1 MGSDV
6 VTVTSPPD
14 SERIATEI
22 SAPPWISGAEQHDG
36 QVTIRLHDAEEHITE
51 LIRSFGDH
59 GYTITS
65 VSIHQP
71 TLEDVFLHY
80 TGKSIRENEAGT
92 ADRMRMMMG
101 GEALMDI
108 VYTLWLRSLKRYV
121 RSKSRIV
128 GSLGMP
134 VFFLLALGFGLNSVV
149 QIPGDTGGNYLQFI
163 IPPGII
169 AMSVLFTS
177 VFSGIQIIW
186 DKQFGFLKETLVAPV
201 SRLEIMLG
209 QTFGGATTAVI
220 QGAFI
225 LILSLVIGI
234 RFTSFTGFLI
244 AFLFMALIG
253 ICFAAF
259 GIAIASKME
268 DMHGFQ
274 LIMNFVVFP
283 IFGLSGALFP
293 PIESLPEWVVPPL
306 TLIDP
311 PLTYGVE
318 GIRYGLLVHPPSTPP
333 WSALR
338 SSVASR

>member
-1 MGSDV
+1 
-6 VTVTSPPD
+6 
-14 SERIATEI
+14 
-22 SAPPWISGAEQHDG
+22 
-36 QVTIRLHDAEEHITE
+36 
-51 LIRSFGDH
+51 
-59 GYTITS
+59 
-65 VSIHQP
+65 
-71 TLEDVFLHY
+71 
-80 TGKSIRENEAGT
+80 
-92 ADRMRMMMG
+92 
-101 GEALMDI
+101 MDI
-108 VYTLWLRSLKRYV
+108 IYTLWLRSMKRYL

-149 QIPGDTGGNYLQFI
+149 QIPGSTGENYIQFLV
-163 IPPGII
+163 PGII

-177 VFSGIQIIW
+177 VFSGIMIIW

-209 QTFGGATTAVI
+209 QTVGGATTAVI

-225 LILSLVIGI
+225 LVLSLLIGI
-234 RFTSFTGFLI
+234 SIPSLYGFLI
-244 AFLFMALIG
+244 AFLFMVLIG
-253 ICFAAF
+253 ICFSAF

-293 PIESLPEWVVPPL
+293 IESLPEWVIPL
-306 TLIDP
+306 TLLN

-318 GIRYGLLVHPPSTPP
+318 GIRYGLLGTSAIHPFVCLAALGASTVVMIVIG
-333 WSALR
+333 AFLFR
-338 SSVASR
+338 KASL

>member
-1 MGSDV
+1 
-6 VTVTSPPD
+6 
-14 SERIATEI
+14 
-22 SAPPWISGAEQHDG
+22 
-36 QVTIRLHDAEEHITE
+36 
-51 LIRSFGDH
+51 
-59 GYTITS
+59 
-65 VSIHQP
+65 
-71 TLEDVFLHY
+71 
-80 TGKSIRENEAGT
+80 
-92 ADRMRMMMG
+92 
-101 GEALMDI
+101 MDI
-108 VYTLWLRSLKRYV
+108 VYTLWLRSMKRYV

-149 QIPGDTGGNYLQFI
+149 QIPGSTGEDYLQFLV
-163 IPPGII
+163 PGII

-209 QTFGGATTAVI
+209 QTLGGAATAVI
-220 QGAFI
+220 QGAI
-225 LILSLVIGI
+225 ILVIALLIGT
-234 RFTSFTGFLI
+234 RFSSVTGFVI
-244 AFLFMALIG
+244 AFLFMTLIG

-293 PIESLPEWVVPPL
+293 IESLPEWVIPL
-306 TLIDP
+306 TLLD

-318 GIRYGLLVHPPSTPP
+318 GIRYGLLGTSAIHPLVCLAVLGATTVVMIIVGGF
-333 WSALR
+333 LFR
-338 SSVASR
+338 KASI